1 METMKSTL
9 DKVRR
14 SGIIY
19 LMAPTPVNETHS
31 ARSDI
36 WGAAVVIALL
46 LGIMGLMRAILT
58 A

>member
-1 METMKSTL
+1 MKSTFG
-9 DKVRR
+9 KMRR

-19 LMAPTPVNETHS
+19 LMAPIAPVNEARI

-46 LGIMGLMRAILT
+46 LGIMGLMRVILT

>member
-1 METMKSTL
+1 MKSTFG
-9 DKVRR
+9 KMRR

-19 LMAPTPVNETHS
+19 LMAPIAPVNEARI